1 VPAWPTAPGLV
12 TSLSAQGRDPSPSCR
27 GDSIQAG
34 TRPQSPVQGGRRRAG
49 SKASSSSSSGRPHRD
64 PHTAAVGDPAGVV
77 LVQVTVATTTIGHRQ
92 LLGWAQRHASG
103 PWVGAVEGTGSFG
116 AGLTRLLADH
126 GELVVEVDRPKRPAR
141 GNGATSE
148 ALDAAR
154 AARRCSPE
162 RIWPTPRRGDREA
175 MRGLLPT
182 RRCAVAARTR
192 PSTSSRPDRGRFVS
206 SDAVAVLLPTPLGSG
221 DATSMGHAGAD
232 TSDAG
237 RGLPSQLGISYS
249 AVSRHC
255 SARWPEG
262 ESSPRRAS
270 SPVRAC

>member
-1 VPAWPTAPGLV
+1 VPAWPTAAGLV

-116 AGLTRLLADH
+116 TGLTRLLADH

-206 SDAVAVLLPTPLGSG
+206 SDAVAVLLPTPLGG
-221 DATSMGHAGAD
+221 TPLRWG
-232 TSDAG
+232 TQG
-237 RGLPSQLGISYS
+237 RIPVTL
-249 AVSRHC
+249 AV
-255 SARWPEG
+255 G
-262 ESSPRRAS
+262 FQAS
-270 SPVRAC
+270 SVSLIRL

>member
-1 VPAWPTAPGLV
+1 MLEGQLEFVIGSTPP
-12 TSLSAQGRDPSPSCR
+12 RSPHR
-27 GDSIQAG
+27 
-34 TRPQSPVQGGRRRAG
+34 RGRRPSRGGAGPGDGGDHHHRA
-49 SKASSSSSSGRPHRD
+49 P
-64 PHTAAVGDPAGVV
+64 AAAG
-77 LVQVTVATTTIGHRQ
+77 LGAAARLGPLGGGGGGHRQ
-92 LLGWAQRHASG
+92 LRRRADPAAGRSRRAGRRGGPAQAAGQGQRRH
-103 PWVGAVEGTGSFG
+103 ERG
-116 AGLTRLLADH
+116 AGRGPSGA
-126 GELVVEVDRPKRPAR
+126 EV
-141 GNGATSE
+141 
-148 ALDAAR
+148 LAR
-154 AARRCSPE
+154 AHLAQ
-162 RIWPTPRRGDREA
+162 PRARGDREA